1 MARTGHMI
9 RRRTAQAIGE
19 RSSSARKVSA
29 GGTGFGA
36 RLRYEFD
43 NSMARGTPALI
54 AWLFVLTVGLV
65 LVFALVNLVLDLRDD
80 KLGFWSETFQSLLH
94 ALDPGTVAGDTGSWR
109 FLVTMLMLTIAGLF
123 VVSALIGV
131 ISAGIDNRIADL
143 RRGRSIVLEKD
154 HTVILGWSSSI
165 FTVVNELAIANES
178 RRRPVI
184 VVMADRDK
192 VEMEDELRAKAA
204 DLRGTRIVCRSG
216 SPSDIDDLA
225 VVRPSEARAIVVLS
239 PDARSRDAGAG
250 LDPDSEVIKTLLAL
264 RSADA
269 DGTGPRVV
277 AQLRD
282 PANLEV
288 ARLIGRDRP
297 GQLALLDVRETVARL
312 VVQTSR
318 QSGAAAVYRE
328 LFDFDG
334 DEIYFLTDHPLSE
347 ATYADA
353 QLHYES
359 VSVIGLNGAGA
370 VLLNPTPDTV
380 VGDRALVVVAEDDSV
395 LGSAARSTAAVS
407 TDAFGEP
414 AVEAPQPDHTLVLGW
429 NERAPIVVRELD
441 AFAVPGATL
450 TVVAAYGDTVLPAT
464 ERLAVTV
471 VRADTTRR
479 AVLEE
484 HLSADPDRVI
494 VLCYAD
500 DLDAESADSKTLITL
515 LHVRDILG
523 RTGSDAPVVSEMIDD
538 RNRQLAQVADIDD
551 VVVSGEIVS
560 LVVTQL
566 AEDARIEPVLHE
578 LLRAEGSEVYLR
590 PAEWYVVPG
599 QEVSW
604 ATVVASASRRSET
617 AIGYSSPSLADAGAA
632 FGVVVNPPKSETLTI
647 GAGDRIVVLAED

>member
-1 MARTGHMI
+1 MARTGHTI
-9 RRRTAQAIGE
+9 RRRTAESIAQ
-19 RSSSARKVSA
+19 RSDGGRSLRPGSA
-29 GGTGFGA
+29 GFGA
-36 RLRYEFD
+36 RFRYAFD

-54 AWLFVLTVGLV
+54 AWLFALTL
-65 LVFALVNLVLDLRDD
+65 ALVVAFAVLDLVFGLRDD
-80 KLGFWSETFQSLLH
+80 ELGFWSETFQSLMH

-109 FLVTMLMLTIAGLF
+109 FLVTMLVLTIAGLF

-131 ISAGIDNRIADL
+131 ISAGIDSRLSDL
-143 RRGRSIVLEKD
+143 RRGRSLVLEQD

-165 FTVVNELAIANES
+165 FTVVSELTIANES

-192 VEMEDELRAKAA
+192 VEMEEELRAKVP

-216 SPSDIDDLA
+216 APSDIDDLA
-225 VVRPSEARAIVVLS
+225 IVRPSEARAVVVLS
-239 PDARSRDAGAG
+239 PDGRTVDPESG

-264 RSADA
+264 RATDA

-297 GQLALLDVRETVARL
+297 GSLALLDVRETVARL

-334 DEIYFLTDHPLSE
+334 DEIYFLTRHALAD

-353 QLHYES
+353 QLHYEALT
-359 VSVIGLNGAGA
+359 VIGLNGRGE
-370 VLLNPTPDTV
+370 VLLNPPPDTL
-380 VGDRALVVVAEDDSV
+380 VGDHALVVVAEDDSV
-395 LGSAARSTAAVS
+395 LDGAARSTASVRS
-407 TDAFGEP
+407 DAFGDP
-414 AVEAPQPDHTLVLGW
+414 HPEAPAPDHAVLIGW
-429 NERAPIVVRELD
+429 NERAPVVVRELD

-450 TVVAAYGDTVLPAT
+450 TVVAAYGDPVLPPT
-464 ERLAVTV
+464 ERLAVTL
-471 VRADTTRR
+471 VRADSTRR

-484 HLSADPDRVI
+484 HLAADPDRVI
-494 VLCYAD
+494 VLCYSD
-500 DLDAESADSKTLITL
+500 DLEAEAADSKTLITL
-515 LHVRDILG
+515 LHVRDILAHAG
-523 RTGSDAPVVSEMIDD
+523 NDAPVVSEMIDD
-538 RNRQLAQVADIDD
+538 RNRELAQVADIDD

-566 AEDARIEPVLHE
+566 AEDARIEPVLQE

-590 PAEWYVVPG
+590 PAELTSRPG
-599 QEVSW
+599 ARSAGRPW
-604 ATVVASASRRSET
+604 SPRRAGAARPRSASRPRRSRT
-617 AIGYSSPSLADAGAA
+617 RVRRSVSS
-632 FGVVVNPPKSETLTI
+632 
-647 GAGDRIVVLAED
+647 